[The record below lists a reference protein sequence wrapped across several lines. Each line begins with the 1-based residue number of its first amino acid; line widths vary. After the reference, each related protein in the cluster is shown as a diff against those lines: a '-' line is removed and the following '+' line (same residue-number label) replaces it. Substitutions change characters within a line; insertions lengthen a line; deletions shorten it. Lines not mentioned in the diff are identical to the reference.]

1 MRLHDSRPNP
11 GSRKRRKRVGCGE
24 SSGHGK
30 TSGRGNKG
38 QKARSG
44 GAIRPGF
51 EGGQMPLHRRLPK
64 RGFNNTEFR
73 DTVAIVNV
81 SDLERCFDDG
91 AAVNEASLR
100 ERGLIRGRIDGIKIL
115 GDGDIT
121 RKLTVVANQI
131 SAGAKEKLEKAGG
144 TFATPS

>member
-1 MRLHDSRPNP
+1 
-11 GSRKRRKRVGCGE
+11 
-24 SSGHGK
+24 
-30 TSGRGNKG
+30 
-38 QKARSG
+38 
-44 GAIRPGF
+44 
-51 EGGQMPLHRRLPK
+51 MPLHRRLPK